1 MRLKYLDFDASFD
14 ARSKYYKAMNGSGTY
29 VGSSAQNSWMI
40 KEMKKHAG
48 FAKGGTIGKLI
59 NRAGE
64 DGIILARTGEEI
76 LSLEKIDA
84 LRFAFK
90 EMTPIVN
97 MLNNLPKIPKFGGV
111 GQHVVNNDIEMN
123 VILENVNNYEEIF
136 ERFKQDSTGQKFIQQ
151 LTLGN
156 ALGKNS
162 LSKFK
167 YC

>member
-14 ARSKYYKAMNGSGTY
+14 ARSKYYKAMGGSGTY

-48 FAKGGTIGKLI
+48 FAKGGTIGNLI

-64 DGIILARTGEEI
+64 DGIILARTGEEV

-84 LRFAFK
+84 LRNTFK
-90 EMTPIVN
+90 EITPI
-97 MLNNLPKIPKFGGV
+97 MNLMNHIPKIPKFEGIGN
-111 GQHVVNNDIEMN
+111 HIVNNNIEMS
-123 VILENVNNYEEIF
+123 VILENVNNYEDIF
-136 ERFKQDSTGQKFIQQ
+136 EKFKHDTTGQKFIQQ

-162 LSKFK
+162 LTKFK